1 MVARRREVGG
11 TGEVVG
17 EHRGVAVE
25 LGDVVA
31 APDVDLRCLASGR
44 SRGAPLGDAA
54 GGSA

>member
-1 MVARRREVGG
+1 MAARRREVGG
-11 TGEVVG
+11 AGEVVG

-25 LGDVVA
+25 LGEVVA
-31 APDVDLRCLASGR
+31 APDVDLRRLASGR